1 MKNRCGRSM
10 LLLALALFVV
20 AAQRPAGAQAGGGRI
35 DGTWDIT
42 LTVRVCATGAPIV
55 TISELVTF
63 HAGGTLTSSTTGFPQ
78 SAKTPGHGVWSHVSD
93 QTYAYSLKFFR
104 FDATGAYV
112 GWSVA
117 RQHALLDSKGDEY
130 TSEGGIEI
138 YNTAGALVAS
148 GCSTSVA
155 SRFQ

>member
-10 LLLALALFVV
+10 LLLALGLFVV
-20 AAQRPAGAQAGGGRI
+20 AAQRPADAQAGGGRI

-42 LTVRVCATGAPIV
+42 LTVRNCTTGAPIV
-55 TISELVTF
+55 TISELATF
-63 HAGGTLTSSTTGFPQ
+63 HVGGTLTSSTTGFPQ

-104 FDATGAYV
+104 FDAAGAYT

-117 RQHALLDSKGDEY
+117 RQQALLDSKGDEY
-130 TSEGGIEI
+130 TSEGGIEV
-138 YNTAGALVAS
+138 YNVAGTLVMT

-155 SRFQ
+155 TRFQ